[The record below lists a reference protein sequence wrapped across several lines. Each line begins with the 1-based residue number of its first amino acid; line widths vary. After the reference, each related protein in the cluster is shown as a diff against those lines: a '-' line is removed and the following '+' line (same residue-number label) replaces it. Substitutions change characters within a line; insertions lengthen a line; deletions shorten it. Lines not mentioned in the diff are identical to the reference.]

1 MSEVNTKKYY
11 WLKLK
16 DDFFNSREIKKLR
29 KIAGGDTYTIIYL
42 KMQLLS
48 IKKEGLIV
56 YEGTEQNIA
65 EQIAL
70 ELDEEE
76 DNVKMTLAFLQ
87 ANKLVEQIH
96 QDEYLLTKVPET
108 IGSETGAA
116 ERMRRMRERKSNIVT
131 PQLPEV
137 TNSYTEIEKR
147 REELE
152 LEIDNIVEQEP
163 PKMKTFYTPIIE
175 YLNSKSEKSYRASSN
190 KTQDLINARINE
202 GFTLKDFFKVI
213 DTKVMEWK
221 GNDMDK
227 FLRPETLFS
236 NKFEGYLNQ
245 DIKAKN
251 KKHDTK
257 FHVEENRTTAYT
269 NNELESVADRK
280 RKEARERMGLNKN

>member
-1 MSEVNTKKYY
+1 MSEVNSKKYY

-137 TNSYTEIEKR
+137 TKSYTEIEKR
-147 REELE
+147 EEIRDKSKDTPVE
-152 LEIDNIVEQEP
+152 LKFNEA
-163 PKMKTFYTPIIE
+163 TIE
-175 YLNSKSEKSYRASSN
+175 YQLADMLYKNI
-190 KTQDLINARINE
+190 LINDDRFKKPNMEAWATNIDRLIRLDKRTVEEIKLVINYVTTDSFE
-202 GFTLKDFFKVI
+202 MMNVLSTSK
-213 DTKVMEWK
+213 
-221 GNDMDK
+221 
-227 FLRPETLFS
+227 LRSRFPQL
-236 NKFEGYLNQ
+236 YL
-245 DIKAKN
+245 KAKQGGKN
-251 KKHDTK
+251 GTDRRNAKQ
-257 FHVEENRTTAYT
+257 FEEEDDIA
-269 NNELESVADRK
+269 
-280 RKEARERMGLNKN
+280 ARAGVKSF